1 MCGRPRVA
9 LNCIRARCFGASPHR
24 CLVLPYGGRA
34 PIPLRVLSNPLWWS
48 PQNLLRA
55 GFDVVLYNR
64 TRAVAEAV
72 VDSADSSGRA
82 RVVDTPGAVATA
94 GCSVILSCLA
104 NERVGEE
111 ALLGP
116 DGVFE
121 ALKRA
126 GASGPSKAPLP
137 SAAPFVPSAA
147 PLVPS
152 AAPLSPLLPSAALR
166 CPPLPWSPCLARMFL
181 VGLGEIPC
189 GFFCCLCR
197 CALCRW
203 FAHSY

>member
-1 MCGRPRVA
+1 MWKAKGCAKLHWGSLFWGVPASLSRVA
-9 LNCIRARCFGASPHR
+9 VRWQGANSFACVVEPM
-24 CLVLPYGGRA
+24 
-34 PIPLRVLSNPLWWS
+34 WWS
-48 PQNLLRA
+48 LQNLLRA

-147 PLVPS
+147 PL
-152 AAPLSPLLPSAALR
+152 SPLLPSAALC
-166 CPPLPWSPCLARMFL
+166 CPPLPWSPCLSRMFL
-181 VGLGEIPC
+181 VGLGKIPC
-189 GFFCCLCR
+189 GFLLHVSPCPV
-197 CALCRW
+197 
-203 FAHSY
+203 